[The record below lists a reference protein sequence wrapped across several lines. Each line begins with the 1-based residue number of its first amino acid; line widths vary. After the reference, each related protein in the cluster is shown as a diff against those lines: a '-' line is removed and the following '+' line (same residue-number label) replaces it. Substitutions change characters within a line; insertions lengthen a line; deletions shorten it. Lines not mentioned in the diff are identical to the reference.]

1 MAIKDIRSNIL
12 VKQALNHRFTADG
25 AQQSAI
31 IDTANFDKGI
41 MFSFAVPDYTDGS
54 YAVTIDE
61 GDDSGLSDASAVASG
76 NLIGSLPTLS
86 AVTTDNATLSTFGVH
101 SNKRYLRVT
110 VTASSVTT
118 GAEVHCNVSLGGELL
133 PVQ

>member
-1 MAIKDIRSNIL
+1 MAIRDIRSDIL

-31 IDTANFDKGI
+31 IDTANFDMGI

-61 GDDSGLSDASAVASG
+61 GDDSGLSDAAAVPA
-76 NLIGSLPTLS
+76 NKLIGSLPTLT
-86 AVTTDNATLSTFGVH
+86 AVTADNATLSTFGVH

-118 GAEVHCNVSLGGELL
+118 GAEVHCNAGLLGS
-133 PVQ
+133 